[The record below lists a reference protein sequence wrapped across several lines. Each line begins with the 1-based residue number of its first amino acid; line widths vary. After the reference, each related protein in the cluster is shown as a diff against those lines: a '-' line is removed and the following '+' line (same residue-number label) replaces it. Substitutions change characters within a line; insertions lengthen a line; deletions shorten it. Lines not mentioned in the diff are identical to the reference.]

1 MGLSDRAI
9 STFAAVADTL
19 LPAVSGDGDAWT
31 KSAGELGLPERL
43 QHVYDLLPTDRA
55 RRDARQLLTLLDTA
69 AGGLMLYRKPR
80 KFRSLSP
87 MQRADALRSMS
98 TSPLGPARQAFKAL
112 KLLAG
117 YLYLTP
123 PEGEA
128 TTPAW
133 EAIGYPGPYGPPPE
147 IPKPITPTPVTSH
160 AEWTADVVIVG
171 SGAGGGVAAG
181 VLAAAGLDV
190 VVLEKGGYCNE
201 SDFTHLETEAYRD
214 MYLDK
219 GLSGTV
225 DSGFTMLAG
234 STLGGGTV
242 INYTTSF
249 ATPDLVRAQWDSEA
263 RFRGVFTGEDFG
275 RSSQAVHERLG
286 VNTDNNSP
294 SRRDELM
301 DKGLRELGWHV
312 ESMPRN
318 VAGCSPEACG
328 YCTMGCRTGS
338 KQSTLATYLTDAH
351 RAGARIVVGADVDKV
366 TTDNGAATGVTATV
380 GGHQLQIRARAV
392 VLAAGSLN
400 TPGILLRSRLGG
412 KAVGRNL
419 RLHPVT
425 AVWGRFPE
433 PVNPWTGIMQAL
445 FSDQFTDLDGEGFGV
460 KFETAPVHPLFPAL
474 FLGWGD
480 GASFKK
486 DLLSLKYLT
495 PIGIVLRERG
505 SGRVKTR
512 RNGQPT
518 WHYRLSKID
527 TDHIQHGVQRAA
539 ETLLAAGA
547 IEVISSTS
555 RPVRWSP
562 SLGGSINGFLSDIA
576 AVGYGNNQTNYLSF
590 HQMGSARMG
599 SNPANSVVDEENQV
613 HDTPG
618 LYVMDASTFPLASGV
633 NPMISIETIAHRGA
647 SALAAQLT

>member
-19 LPAVSGDGDAWT
+19 LPATAGEGAAWS
-31 KSAGELGLPERL
+31 KSATELGLPARL
-43 QHVYDLLPTDRA
+43 RHIYDLLPSDRA
-55 RRDARQLLTLLDTA
+55 RREARQLLALLDSA

-87 MQRADALRSMS
+87 LQRADALRSMS

-112 KLLAG
+112 KLLVG
-117 YLYLTP
+117 YLYTTP
-123 PEGEA
+123 PEGSSVS
-128 TTPAW
+128 PVW
-133 EAIGYPGPYGPPPE
+133 EAMGYPGPDGPPPDV
-147 IPKPITPTPVTSH
+147 PKPITPTHVTSD
-160 AEWTADVVIVG
+160 EQWTADVVIVG

-190 VVLEKGGYCNE
+190 VVLEKGGYHNE
-201 SDFTHLETEAYRD
+201 ADFTHIESEAYRD

-219 GLSGTV
+219 GLHGTV
-225 DSGFTMLAG
+225 DSGFSILAG

-249 ATPDLVRAQWDSEA
+249 ATPEQVRSQWDTEA
-263 RFRGVFTGEDFG
+263 RFREVFTGEDFE
-275 RSSQAVHERLG
+275 RSSLAVHERLG

-294 SRRDELM
+294 SRREELM

-318 VAGCSPEACG
+318 VAGCSPADCG

-338 KQSTLATYLTDAH
+338 KQSTLATYLEDAH

-366 TTDNGAATGVTATV
+366 TTENGTATGVTAGV
-380 GGHQLQIRARAV
+380 NGHRLEVRARAV
-392 VLAAGSLN
+392 VLAAGALN
-400 TPGILLRSRLGG
+400 TPAILLRSKLGG
-412 KAVGRNL
+412 AAVGRNL

-425 AVWGRFPE
+425 AVWGRFAE
-433 PVNPWTGIMQAL
+433 PVEPWTGIMQAVY
-445 FSDQFTDLDGEGFGV
+445 SDQFTDLDGQGFGF
-460 KFETAPVHPLFPAL
+460 KFETAPVHPLFPVL
-474 FLGWGD
+474 FIGWED
-480 GASFKK
+480 GASFKR
-486 DLLSLKYLT
+486 DLLGLNYMS
-495 PIGIVLRERG
+495 PIGIVLRDRG
-505 SGRVKTR
+505 SGRVKIGR
-512 RNGQPT
+512 DGRPT
-518 WHYRLSKID
+518 WHYRLSKVD
-527 TDHIQHGVQRAA
+527 TDHMREGVRRASEA
-539 ETLLAAGA
+539 LLAAGA
-547 IEVISSTS
+547 VEVLSSTS

-562 SLGGSINGFLSDIA
+562 ALGGSLDGFLSDIA
-576 AVGYGNNQTNYLSF
+576 SVGYANNRMTYLSF

-599 SNPANSVVDEENQV
+599 SRPENSVVDQENQV
-613 HDTPG
+613 HGTPG

-647 SALAAQLT
+647 SALAARL